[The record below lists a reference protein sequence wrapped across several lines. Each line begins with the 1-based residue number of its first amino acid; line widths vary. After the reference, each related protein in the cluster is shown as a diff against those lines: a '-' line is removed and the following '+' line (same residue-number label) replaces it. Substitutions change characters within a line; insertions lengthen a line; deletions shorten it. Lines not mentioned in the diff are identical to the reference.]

1 MDRLRSKIQSFKYT
15 ENNAENKVPVNL
27 KRVEKRPIKKKP
39 KEVPKEVPKET
50 PNRPDLPPSIGD
62 EQIIM
67 FVGYNPGVESSIQQH
82 HYAHFSNLFWKLF
95 NQSKLFLKILQVQEY
110 ENDEML
116 KTLVRGDSTYLKPE
130 HDYELVKYRIG
141 FTDLVLR
148 CTKTAQELSME
159 EKLANVPRLLEEFT
173 KTNSKYVVFIG
184 KGIWEIIVKFIVKQ
198 IGITRFKLTKT
209 NFIWGK
215 QSSMEGSSEE
225 IRVYN
230 LIISKLHE
238 KLPSHTKVYVF
249 PNTSGL
255 VASLKFDEKLQ
266 HWLDLGDDIIDK

>member
-1 MDRLRSKIQSFKYT
+1 MDGLRSKIQSFKYI
-15 ENNAENKVPVNL
+15 ENKAENKVPVNL
-27 KRVEKRPIKKKP
+27 KRVQKPIKKKP
-39 KEVPKEVPKET
+39 KEVPKES
-50 PNRPDLPPSIGD
+50 PNRPDLPPSIGH

-95 NQSKLFLKILQVQEY
+95 NHSKLFLKILQVQEY
-110 ENDEML
+110 KSDKLLE
-116 KTLVRGDSTYLKPE
+116 TLAHGNSTFLKPE

-173 KTNSKYVVFIG
+173 KTNTKYVVFIG

-198 IGITRFKLTKT
+198 IGVTRFKLTKT

-230 LIISKLHE
+230 LILSRLHE

-266 HWLDLGDDIIDK
+266 HWLDLADDIISDK